1 MASKPGVKICG
12 ITTKRE
18 IEFLNR
24 LAVDY
29 IGFVFAKS
37 KRRVTLE
44 QAKKLRD
51 SLRTDIQVVGVFV
64 NELPEKIN
72 EIADACR
79 LDIVQL
85 HGQETA
91 DEMKRIKA
99 PIWNAVGVKTKH
111 DIQLAEKFID
121 EAVPLAE
128 AILLDYRDAGSG
140 QSFDW
145 RLIPK
150 ERQYRLVLAGGIN
163 SDNVREAMELVEPDV
178 IDVSSGVEENGKKSK
193 ELVSQLIR
201 RVKENE

>member
-1 MASKPGVKICG
+1 MDSKAKLKICG

-24 LAVDY
+24 MAVDY

-37 KRRVTLE
+37 KRRVTVD
-44 QAKKLRD
+44 QVKKLREC
-51 SLRTDIQVVGVFV
+51 LRADIQVVGVFV
-64 NELPEKIN
+64 NESPEKIN
-72 EIADACR
+72 EIADACS

-91 DEMKRIKA
+91 DEMKQIKA
-99 PIWNAVGVKTKH
+99 TIWNAVGVKTKK
-111 DIQLAEKFID
+111 DIRLAEKSLD
-121 EAVPLAE
+121 AVVPQVE

-145 RLIPK
+145 SLIPK

-163 SDNVREAMELVEPDV
+163 VNNVREAMERVEPDV
-178 IDVSSGVEENGKKSK
+178 IDVSSGVEENGKKSE
-193 ELVSQLIR
+193 ELVSRFIR
-201 RVKENE
+201 RVKANE